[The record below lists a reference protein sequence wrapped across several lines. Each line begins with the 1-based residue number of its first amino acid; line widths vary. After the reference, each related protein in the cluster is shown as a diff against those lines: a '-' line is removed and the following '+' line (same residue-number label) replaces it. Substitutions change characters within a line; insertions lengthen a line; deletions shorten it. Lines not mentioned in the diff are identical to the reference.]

1 MQILPG
7 CRYYK
12 SDRLLKRPEFI
23 ALKNGRNVSD
33 RFFILAYRSNTLEK
47 SRLGITVT
55 RKIGGAV
62 IRNRIKRVVREFYR
76 MNRQRIS
83 GHWDINIIAKKAAA
97 DAPSDLILISLRSL
111 VERIGVK

>member
-7 CRYYK
+7 CRYNK
-12 SDRLLKRPEFI
+12 SDRLLKRPEYI
-23 ALKNGRNVSD
+23 ALKSGRNVSD
-33 RFFILAYRSNTLEK
+33 RFFILAYQSNALEK

-76 MNRQRIS
+76 MNRQRIK
-83 GHWDINIIAKKAAA
+83 GNWDINIIAKRAAA
-97 DAPSDLILISLRSL
+97 DAPSDLLFTSLRSL
-111 VERIGVK
+111 IDRIGVK